1 VPTADEVASVIIA
14 RSGPWLDAMS
24 LQKLL
29 YYVQAWHLAVTD
41 EPLFEE
47 QFQAWKDGPVV
58 PEVRQARKERSTR
71 RAARQDA
78 DGVALDAATSNLIDL
93 VLRTYGSMSAE
104 ELSALTHVEEPWR
117 EARGDLPPDAR
128 CTKTISRKSMAR
140 FYRAHRRLDGR
151 TASDLAAAG
160 VQVSSSAIV
169 EPVDIDA
176 ILESFGPDV
185 RDAGSDPWGGANLA
199 LTQQDEV
206 GEFSRVPRRADAGA

>member
-1 VPTADEVASVIIA
+1 MPTADEVASVIIA

-29 YYVQAWHLAVTD
+29 YYVQAWHLAITD

-58 PEVRQARKERSTR
+58 PEVRLARKERSTR

-78 DGVALDAATSNLIDL
+78 GGVALVAETSNLIDL
-93 VLRTYGSMSAE
+93 VLRTYGSRSAE
-104 ELSALTHVEEPWR
+104 ELSALTHVEAPWR

-128 CTKTISRKSMAR
+128 CTKTISRRSMAR

-151 TASDLAAAG
+151 TAADLAAAG
-160 VQVSSSAIV
+160 VQVSSLAIV

-176 ILESFGPDV
+176 ILGSLSHDI
-185 RDAGSDPWGGANLA
+185 RDAGEDPWGGANLTLGQHDDVEA
-199 LTQQDEV
+199 L
-206 GEFSRVPRRADAGA
+206 SRARRRADAGA